1 MEGNSP
7 MTESINPHGTKHHF
21 SKGSAEGSW
30 KGMKKYLEKEMLC
43 PSLQGRVQYDL
54 TWYPRFGSMSA
65 VYTIVL
71 DGIAQKKFGTAYA
84 YGMLTQQG
92 YQIGY
97 IDDIEKIPFTNRNE
111 YTDYEFSE
119 ALIAYRKQSIDESI
133 TSDNPM
139 IRMLAIVD
147 RRIGKR
153 RLAKLKDDV
162 GKQPEWLHPFYLAR
176 MRSEGIISE

>member
-7 MTESINPHGTKHHF
+7 MTDSINPHGTKHHF

-43 PSLQGRVQYDL
+43 PSMQGRIQYDL

-92 YQIGY
+92 YQIG
-97 IDDIEKIPFTNRNE
+97 F
-111 YTDYEFSE
+111 
-119 ALIAYRKQSIDESI
+119 

-176 MRSEGIISE
+176 MKSEGIISE

>member
-1 MEGNSP
+1 
-7 MTESINPHGTKHHF
+7 MTESINPLGTKHHHNR
-21 SKGSAEGSW
+21 GLAEGSW

-43 PSLQGRVQYDL
+43 PSMQGRIQYDL
-54 TWYPRFGSMSA
+54 TWYPRFGSLSA

-119 ALIAYRKQSIDESI
+119 ALKAFNNDHSPQNVIQIH
-133 TSDNPM
+133 N
-139 IRMLAIVD
+139 IR
-147 RRIGKR
+147 
-153 RLAKLKDDV
+153 
-162 GKQPEWLHPFYLAR
+162 Q
-176 MRSEGIISE
+176 